1 MDIVTLGFVKN
12 LTITGGEGDSG
23 GGVVVSFCVELT
35 TPACPVKEEFKASC
49 RDLVEALP
57 WVDRADVTMTAQ
69 PMRPVSD
76 TVPTGLS
83 KVANIIAVSSCKGG
97 VGKSTTAVNLAY
109 ALDKQGARV
118 GILDADIYG
127 PSLPT
132 MVKPD
137 KEVVEFVGNQIRP
150 MEAHGVKLMSYGFVN
165 QGAAIMR
172 GPMVSQLLS
181 QFVTLTSWGELDYLV
196 IDMPPGTGD
205 IQLTLC
211 QVLNITAA
219 VIVTTPQKLSFTD
232 VVKGIDL
239 FDTVNVPSVAVVENM
254 AYYDAVDGEVLA
266 SGLEESVEELLKLDT
281 AELSA
286 AAAREGLDSPPSDE
300 TALRAVMI
308 AGMMK
313 KRASA
318 KQRQYI
324 FGKGHQ
330 DRLADMWG
338 ITNTIRMPLVAEVA
352 SCGDSGKPFVV
363 AKPDSVQAESFSE
376 LAEAVVREVAK
387 LKFSDN
393 DRPVLS
399 YQPAEGT
406 ITIETSSGK
415 QVMKAA
421 DLRRQCRC
429 ALCVEEFS
437 GKPLLDPASIP
448 DDIVPTEFAPI
459 GNYAV
464 SVKWN
469 SGHSSLY
476 PYKNFSEGFKP
487 RTKRL
492 ELEPA

>member
-1 MDIVTLGFVKN
+1 MQLSTSKRSTRPVN
-12 LTITGGEGDSG
+12 ITNVLRRLSE
-23 GGVVVSFCVELT
+23 
-35 TPACPVKEEFKASC
+35 CPTMRFSLLEKEFKTSC

-57 WVDRADVTMTAQ
+57 WVDRADITMTAQ

-83 KVANIIAVSSCKGG
+83 KVASVIAVSSCKGG
-97 VGKSTTAVNLAY
+97 VGKSTTSVNLAY
-109 ALDKQGARV
+109 ALHKQGAKV

-137 KEVVEFVGNQIRP
+137 REEVEFVGNQIRP

-239 FDTVNVPSVAVVENM
+239 FDTVNVPSIAVVENM
-254 AYYDAVDGEVLA
+254 AYYDAVDETTLED
-266 SGLEESVEELLKLDT
+266 GLEGSIEELLKLDGT
-281 AELSA
+281 ELSA
-286 AAAREGLDSPPSDE
+286 AAVREGLASMPQDE
-300 TALRAVMI
+300 QALRAALI
-308 AGMMK
+308 AKMMK
-313 KRASA
+313 TRTST

-324 FGKGHQ
+324 FGRGHQ
-330 DRLADMWG
+330 SRLADMWG
-338 ITNTIRMPLVAEVA
+338 ITNTIQMPLVADVA
-352 SCGDSGKPFVV
+352 SCGDSGVPFVV
-363 AKPDSVQAESFSE
+363 ARPDSEQSESFSE

-393 DRPVLS
+393 DRPMLS
-399 YQPAEGT
+399 FQPAEGT

-415 QVMKAA
+415 QVMTAA

-429 ALCVEEFS
+429 AICVEEFS
-437 GKPLLDPASIP
+437 GKPLLDPASVP
-448 DDIVPTEFAPI
+448 EDIVPLEFAPI

-464 SVKWN
+464 SVSWN
-469 SGHSSLY
+469 TGHSSLY
-476 PYKNFSEGFKP
+476 PYKNFSEGYKP
-487 RTKRL
+487 RTKRP
-492 ELEPA
+492 ELAPV